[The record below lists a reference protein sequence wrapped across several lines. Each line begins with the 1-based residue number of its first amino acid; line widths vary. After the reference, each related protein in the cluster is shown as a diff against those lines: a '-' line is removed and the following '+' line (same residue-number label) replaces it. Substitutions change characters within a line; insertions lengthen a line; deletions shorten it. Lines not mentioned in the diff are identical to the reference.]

1 MIQKIIRIRNVGRLS
16 DCTPR
21 GDVAFRRL
29 NVIFA
34 PNGRGKTTLCDILR
48 SLQTGQ
54 SDYIVGRKTLGG
66 AGDPEVELRL
76 ENTNARYAAG
86 QWDQTEP
93 NILIFGSEFIDLNV
107 YTGNAVS
114 HEQKRNLYR
123 VIIGDGN
130 VALARAVDDLDRQ
143 IRDAQQ
149 DINEKQNAVVQLLP
163 TGMAINT
170 FLALPEQS
178 DIDEKIARLAREVPA
193 LERADQIKRKPSL
206 VELRL
211 PAMPENFADVLAHSL
226 MGVSSDAEQ
235 RLRRHIAEHTDGATD
250 QWITDG
256 LGYIK
261 DSICPFCAQ
270 HIEGLDIIA
279 TYQAFFGESYAALQL
294 EIDAIASRVGTFGGE
309 PTIVNL
315 LRVLESNSGLADFW
329 SAFVPADIPT
339 IAEDELRSPL
349 TELAT
354 AAQDPIARKKRA
366 PLDPINPDAT
376 FAAAEAALSHLSAR
390 VTAYNARVTAIN
402 ELVATKKREAS
413 AGDLVQSRTALAQL
427 QATQTR
433 YTAEAATACS
443 SYTQAV
449 EAKKSLEE
457 AKKRAKAKLDS
468 ESDAV
473 LKAWGSDIN
482 RLLFNFGTEFGIGKM
497 GRSYL
502 GGSPSSSYHILIN
515 QVPVEL
521 GDQNSPRHTPSFRNT
536 LSTGDRTTLGF
547 AFFLAQAERD
557 LALEQKLVIFDDPF
571 SSQDRSRRSY
581 TQQCISR
588 VARRAKQVI
597 VLSHD
602 PGFLRM
608 ISESY
613 EPGQVRCLKLVNI
626 ADRTE
631 LVECDLKEETCC
643 DFQGDYNCLMRYCDE
658 NKGDPRL
665 VARCIRPLLEGALRR
680 RYPGSFGD
688 SEWLGDF
695 LDKIRKARPSEPL
708 TGAQALLPEL
718 DDINDFSKRYH
729 HDKWESEPVDPNEV
743 ATYGRRTLKVFG
755 GF

>member
-1 MIQKIIRIRNVGRLS
+1 MIQKIIRIKNVGRLA

-29 NVIFA
+29 NVILA

-48 SLQTGQ
+48 SLQSGQ
-54 SDYIVGRKTLGG
+54 SDYIVGRKTLGCT
-66 AGDPEVELRL
+66 GDPEIELRL

-93 NILIFGSEFIDLNV
+93 NILIFGSEFIDQNV

-123 VIIGDGN
+123 VVIGDGN
-130 VALARAVDDLDRQ
+130 VVLARAVDDLDRQ

-149 DINEKQNAVVQLLP
+149 DINEKQLALTQLLP
-163 TGMAINT
+163 KGMDLKT
-170 FLALPEQS
+170 FLALAEQS
-178 DIDEKIARLAREVPA
+178 DLDEKIAKISKELRA
-193 LERADQIKRKPSL
+193 LERADQIKRKPAL
-206 VELRL
+206 ADLRL
-211 PAMPENFADVLAHSL
+211 PTMPEAFANILARSL
-226 MGVSSDAEQ
+226 TGISSDAEQ
-235 RLRRHIAEHTDGATD
+235 KLRRHIAEHTEGAAD

-261 DSICPFCAQ
+261 DSLCPFCGQ
-270 HIEGLDIIA
+270 RLTGLDIIA
-279 TYQAFFGESYAALQL
+279 TYQAFFGESYADLRS
-294 EIDAIASRVGTFGGE
+294 EIDSIASEVASFGDE
-309 PTIVNL
+309 STIVNL
-315 LRVLESNSGLADFW
+315 LRIIESNSGLAEFWADFLT
-329 SAFVPADIPT
+329 ADLPT
-339 IAEDELRSPL
+339 VDEVELRSTL
-349 TELAT
+349 TNLA
-354 AAQDPIARKKRA
+354 AAAKALIARKERS
-366 PLDPINPDAT
+366 PLDSIRPDDLFT
-376 FAAAEAALSHLSAR
+376 GAETALSHLSSHI
-390 VTAYNARVTAIN
+390 TAYNTRVAVIN
-402 ELVATKKREAS
+402 EEVATKKRDTL
-413 AGDLVQSRTALAQL
+413 AGDLPGTQTALGRI
-427 QATQTR
+427 QAAKTR
-433 YTAEAATACS
+433 YSAEATAACS
-443 SYTQAV
+443 AYTEAV
-449 EAKKSLEE
+449 EAKKRFED
-457 AKKRAKAKLDS
+457 AKKRAKDKLDA

-473 LKAWGSDIN
+473 LKAWESDLN
-482 RLLFNFGTEFGIGKM
+482 RLLLNFGAEFGIGKM

-502 GGSPSSSYHILIN
+502 GGSPSSSYHIIIN

-521 GDQNSPRHTPSFRNT
+521 GDQNSPRSTPSFRNT

-547 AFFLAQAERD
+547 AFFLAKAERD
-557 LALEQKLVIFDDPF
+557 PSLEQKLVIFDDPF

-588 VARRAKQVI
+588 IARRAKQVV

-608 ISESY
+608 ISEAN

-631 LVECDLKEETCC
+631 LVECDLREETCC

-680 RYPGSFGD
+680 RYPGSFPD

-695 LDKIRKARPSEPL
+695 LERIRTAQPADPL
-708 TGAQALLPEL
+708 AGAQALLHEL
-718 DDINDFSKRYH
+718 GDINDFSKRYH
-729 HDKWESEPVDPNEV
+729 HDKWESEPVDPIEV
-743 ATYGRRTLKVFG
+743 ATYGRRTLRVFG